1 MSGRTILCR
10 RRNEQVANERGTQRG
25 LTPSWKAFPGVGR
38 AQTRS
43 IEAKAEALRRVGCYC
58 RCPAKRWRIPL
69 ETNAIVRPSR
79 GSLRTVLRRYVPKHT
94 WRLVV
99 VPIKAR
105 KLSVS
110 TVTPLLRRRG
120 DIALEGKHGP
130 PRSHATWASPLR
142 AARVRRHSA
151 SPDGL
156 CCPPSHGVRSQSES
170 PRQPA
175 IASVGGSRFRW

>member
-10 RRNEQVANERGTQRG
+10 RRNQQVANERGTQRG
-25 LTPSWKAFPGVGR
+25 LTPLMEGVPWVGR

-58 RCPAKRWRIPL
+58 RCPAKRCSDPIGNERDRSAEPWQLKDRASPVCA
-69 ETNAIVRPSR
+69 ETHLAIGRRPYQS
-79 GSLRTVLRRYVPKHT
+79 PKAVCLD
-94 WRLVV
+94 RDAASS
-99 VPIKAR
+99 KAR
-105 KLSVS
+105 
-110 TVTPLLRRRG
+110 R
-120 DIALEGKHGP
+120 IALEGKHGP

>member
-1 MSGRTILCR
+1 MDKGG
-10 RRNEQVANERGTQRG
+10 V
-25 LTPSWKAFPGVGR
+25 PWVGR

-43 IEAKAEALRRVGCYC
+43 IEAKAEALGRVGCYC
-58 RCPAKRWRIPL
+58 RCPTKRCSNPIGNERDRSAEPWQLKDRASPVCAEIHL
-69 ETNAIVRPSR
+69 AIGHRPYQS
-79 GSLRTVLRRYVPKHT
+79 PKAVT
-94 WRLVV
+94 
-99 VPIKAR
+99 
-105 KLSVS
+105 

-130 PRSHATWASPLR
+130 PRSHATWAWPLR

>member
-10 RRNEQVANERGTQRG
+10 RRNQQVANERGTQRG
-25 LTPSWKAFPGVGR
+25 LTPSWKAFPGLGGR
-38 AQTRS
+38 RRDR
-43 IEAKAEALRRVGCYC
+43 LRRKLRLCDALDAIADALPNVV
-58 RCPAKRWRIPL
+58 RIPL

-94 WRLVV
+94 WRLVI